1 MHLDLGDDVVVGYL
15 DEDDIYIYIDA

>member
-15 DEDDIYIYIDA
+15 DEDDIYINIDA